1 MWFIRRGLPASEKM
15 DFGTNRGYSVVN
27 RDPFLANLLHIP
39 TGFFPRLRF
48 RTRSDGSA
56 GARNPPVALI
66 LPKPCRRSRPGP
78 VAQGRRLRGRPTAP
92 GGAETDDGE
101 LEAFRSQDPPQTSQR
116 TGGTSRC
123 VRFTVSSRSRRAA
136 RQWGQAET
144 DSSAQ
149 VSACPHRSEEHTSE
163 LQSPC

>member
-92 GGAETDDGE
+92 GGAET
-101 LEAFRSQDPPQTSQR
+101 EA
-116 TGGTSRC
+116 GG
-123 VRFTVSSRSRRAA
+123 VGAFRAA
-136 RQWGQAET
+136 RTPPAEPRPPEPAGAGRPRPT
-144 DSSAQ
+144 AKGPPDCAGR
-149 VSACPHRSEEHTSE
+149 CRN
-163 LQSPC
+163 